1 MTTRRNSGGQ
11 TVRNDVLKDLNQFD
25 RQLENTINTNNT
37 ISTEKVK
44 GLDPVVVLVWEMSFF
59 FFFLKNYLFSLISV
73 NFGQKGDYYTIERL
87 RLWKREKKTTYEK
100 IWENLEGNSNQ
111 WTSSKEIT
119 NPRSSTQTVRPY
131 IRHKS
136 EVFVTLVIGK
146 TF

>member
-59 FFFLKNYLFSLISV
+59 FFFKELSFFIDFS
-73 NFGQKGDYYTIERL
+73 
-87 RLWKREKKTTYEK
+87 
-100 IWENLEGNSNQ
+100 
-111 WTSSKEIT
+111 
-119 NPRSSTQTVRPY
+119 
-131 IRHKS
+131 
-136 EVFVTLVIGK
+136 
-146 TF
+146 

>member
-59 FFFLKNYLFSLISV
+59 FFFKELSFLIYFS
-73 NFGQKGDYYTIERL
+73 
-87 RLWKREKKTTYEK
+87 
-100 IWENLEGNSNQ
+100 
-111 WTSSKEIT
+111 
-119 NPRSSTQTVRPY
+119 
-131 IRHKS
+131 
-136 EVFVTLVIGK
+136 
-146 TF
+146 